1 MTTPRIPVVV
11 TLALSGLLLAAC
23 GGADAPPRGAPQSTS
38 TPLADGGREVDEAE
52 SRLVATYDGGLL
64 VLDAESLEVLET
76 VEAAG
81 FIRVNPAGDGRHVL
95 VSTDTAFRLLDTGA
109 WSAEHGDHAHHY
121 VGEPAF
127 TGVEFPAD
135 HPGHVVRHAGTTVLF
150 SDGSGRIEIVA
161 ADDLAAAGGDPG
173 TETEADAVAPP
184 ETEVVLADQ
193 PHHGVAV
200 QLANDELLVTLG
212 DETTRTG
219 AKVLD
224 ADRAEI
230 ARSEECP
237 GVHGEAVAADETVV
251 VGCEDGVLVYRDG
264 AFTKIAS
271 PDPYGRIGNQA
282 GSEESAVVLGDYK
295 VDPDAELERPERV
308 SLIDTATN
316 TLRLVDL
323 GVSYTFRSLARG
335 PHGEALVLGTDGAIH
350 VIDPATAQVT
360 AAIPVIGEWTEPL
373 DWQQPRPTLVVDGD
387 TAYVTDPAASEL
399 HAVDLA
405 EGAVTATATLPEI
418 PNELAAANG

>member
-1 MTTPRIPVVV
+1 MTTPRIATATA
-11 TLALSGLLLAAC
+11 TLALSAVLLTAC
-23 GGADAPPRGAPQSTS
+23 GADDSPSSRSTS
-38 TPLADGGREVDEAE
+38 TPANDGAQEVDAAQ
-52 SRLVATYDGGLL
+52 SRLVATYDGG
-64 VLDAESLEVLET
+64 VMVIDGESLEVVATFE
-76 VEAAG
+76 VDG
-81 FIRVNPAGDGRHVL
+81 FTRVNAAGDGRHVL
-95 VSTDTAFRLLDTGA
+95 VSAGEAFRVLDTGA
-109 WSAEHGDHAHHY
+109 WSEEHGDHQHHY
-121 VGEPAF
+121 TDDPALTDTAF
-127 TGVEFPAD
+127 EAD

-150 SDGSGRIEIVA
+150 SDGSGRIELFA
-161 ADDLAAAGGDPG
+161 ADELADGA
-173 TETEADAVAPP
+173 P
-184 ETEVVLADQ
+184 ETEVVMADQ

-230 ARSEECP
+230 ARNEDCP
-237 GVHGEAVAADETVV
+237 GVHGEAVADDETIV
-251 VGCEDGVLVYRDG
+251 VGCENGVLVYRDG

-282 GSEESAVVLGDYK
+282 GSEDSAVVLGDYK

-323 GVSYTFRSLARG
+323 GVSYTFRSLGRG
-335 PHGEALVLGTDGAIH
+335 PAGEALVLGTDGAIH

-360 AAIPVIGEWTEPL
+360 TTIPVIEPWSEPVE
-373 DWQQPRPTLVVDGD
+373 WQQPRPALVVEGD
-387 TAYVTDPAASEL
+387 TAYVTDPAAREL
-399 HAVDLA
+399 HAVDLVS
-405 EGAVTATATLPEI
+405 GAVTASGSLPQV
-418 PNELAAANG
+418 PNELTGAKG

>member
-1 MTTPRIPVVV
+1 MTTPRNTVAA
-11 TLALSGLLLAAC
+11 TLALSALLLAAC
-23 GGADAPPRGAPQSTS
+23 GGESSAPRGTPQSTS
-38 TPLADGGREVDEAE
+38 TPLSGGGREVDEAQ
-52 SRLVATYDGGLL
+52 SRLVATYDGGVM
-64 VLDAESLEVLET
+64 VLDGESLEVLET
-76 VEAAG
+76 VELPG
-81 FIRVNPAGDGRHVL
+81 FARVNPAGDGRHVL
-95 VSTDTAFRLLDTGA
+95 VSAGDAFRVLDTGA
-109 WSAEHGDHAHHY
+109 WSTQHGDHAHHY
-121 VGEPAF
+121 TGEPAL
-127 TGVEFPAD
+127 TDVEFAAD

-150 SDGSGRIEIVA
+150 SDGSGRIE
-161 ADDLAAAGGDPG
+161 LFAAGELG
-173 TETEADAVAPP
+173 DAVDAGTPP

-193 PHHGVAV
+193 AHHGVAV

-251 VGCEDGVLVYRDG
+251 LGCEDGVLVYRDG
-264 AFTKIAS
+264 AFTKIAG

-282 GSEESAVVLGDYK
+282 ATHESAVVLGDYK
-295 VDPDAELERPERV
+295 VDPEAELERPERV

-316 TLRLVDL
+316 AVRLVDL

-335 PHGEALVLGTDGAIH
+335 PEDEALVLGTDGAIH

-360 AAIPVIGEWTEPL
+360 TTIPVIAEWTEPL
-373 DWQQPRPTLVVDGD
+373 DWQQPRPALVVDGD

-405 EGAVTATATLPEI
+405 AGSVTTSATLPQI
-418 PNELAAANG
+418 PNELTGANG

>member
-1 MTTPRIPVVV
+1 MTTPRITVAA

-23 GGADAPPRGAPQSTS
+23 GGESSAPQGTSRSTS
-38 TPLADGGREVDEAE
+38 TPVSDGGREVDEAE
-52 SRLVATYDGGLL
+52 SRLVATYDGGLM
-64 VLDAESLEVLET
+64 VLDGESLEVLET
-76 VEAAG
+76 IELPG
-81 FIRVNPAGDGRHVL
+81 FIRVNAAGDGRHVL
-95 VSTDTAFRLLDTGA
+95 VSADAAFRVLDTGA
-109 WSAEHGDHAHHY
+109 WSTRHGDHAHHY
-121 VGEPAF
+121 VGEPAL
-127 TGVEFPAD
+127 TDVEFEAD
-135 HPGHVVRHAGTTVLF
+135 HPGHVVRHAGATVLF
-150 SDGSGRIEIVA
+150 SDGSGRIELFA
-161 ADDLAAAGGDPG
+161 AADLAAEDR
-173 TETEADAVAPP
+173 ADGVAP

-224 ADRAEI
+224 AGRAEI

-237 GVHGEAVAADETVV
+237 GVHGEAVAADEAVV

-282 GSEESAVVLGDYK
+282 GTDASAVVLGDYK
-295 VDPDAELERPERV
+295 SDPDAELERPERV
-308 SLIDTATN
+308 SLIDTATS

-323 GVSYTFRSLARG
+323 GVSYTFRSLGRG
-335 PHGEALVLGTDGAIH
+335 PEGEALVLGTDGAIH
-350 VIDPATAQVT
+350 VIEPVT
-360 AAIPVIGEWTEPL
+360 GRVTSTIPVIEEWTEPQ

-387 TAYVTDPAASEL
+387 TAYVTDPVASEI

-405 EGAVTATATLPEI
+405 AGTVTATAALPEI
-418 PNELAAANG
+418 PNELTGVNG